1 MYFSTLKKRIQ
12 SLEEKRFY
20 DISLF
25 FLETSGYAECS
36 IIDGTGDGGRD
47 VECKPRPDLRIQ
59 LSVRRDWQNKLN
71 EEAKNTFDS
80 KKYHLIYIT
89 NRPISDKE
97 LADFLDTSYKYKAQ
111 VDITLY
117 DLNRISTRLAVP
129 GVIHRA
135 YEQLGLAIPE
145 KLDATPAQ
153 IAISSLLLFSSEA
166 KDLRENIIEVHI
178 KSEVYKDPGISEQ
191 GVAGKIKDKFKD
203 SIRDHDISRAI
214 GRLRS
219 RKEIEVS
226 GNAISLSAESHL
238 IFSAAERE
246 FSEAT
251 RAGREEIVKKYKISA
266 QDAASLISLALEIEA
281 REDSLDGDSVSATQL
296 LSLIANLGLARKKH
310 ELYQDLSSLQVAKV
324 KQYGLSLDHILATN
338 TFDIYRSLG
347 QHTKVTML
355 LDSSV
360 AMPMIFGLQY
370 QSTNTQY
377 GIAANALNK
386 LCRDHNIEMAVPA
399 VYVDEMAHHGILAQ
413 EYLETYTSLDDAAK
427 DILRASRNS
436 YLSHFSSLRGMLS
449 TQGFGLQEFLRT
461 FGISPQKKK
470 HLIKNRIESILN
482 FHGIKVIDT
491 GRWDLKMRELIA
503 AQKLSK
509 SSHIVDH
516 DASVSTFLKN
526 TTDQGFILSTW
537 DKVFM
542 EIVEGQSRI
551 YANTPAK
558 IIDYLSMAG
567 GADFEIEQSISLLS
581 SLIHCDEIKLARL
594 ANKIQGIKD
603 PNVVAAFN
611 LAVADEL
618 RSGSD
623 APDRE
628 DELLKFFDKHSD
640 THEI

>member
-12 SLEEKRFY
+12 SLEEKKFY
-20 DISLF
+20 DVSLF

-47 VECKPRPDLRIQ
+47 VECRSRPDLRIQ
-59 LSVRRDWQNKLN
+59 LSVRRDWENKLN
-71 EEAKNTFDS
+71 EEAKNTFES
-80 KKYHLIYIT
+80 KKRHLIYIT
-89 NRPISDKE
+89 NRPISDQDF
-97 LADFLDTSYKYKAQ
+97 ADFLNKNYKYKAQ
-111 VDITLY
+111 VEITLY
-117 DLNRISTRLAVP
+117 DLNKISTRLAIP

-145 KLDATPAQ
+145 KLDSTAAQ
-153 IAISSLLLFSSEA
+153 IAISSLLLFSHEA

-178 KSEVYKDPGISEQ
+178 KSEIFKASSLSEQ
-191 GVAGKIKDKFKD
+191 DVTGRITDKFRD
-203 SIRDHDISRAI
+203 SIRSHDIKRAI

-219 RKEIEVS
+219 RKEIEVHGS
-226 GNAISLSAESHL
+226 AIHLSPESHL
-238 IFSAAERE
+238 VYSAAERE

-251 RAGREEIVKKYKISA
+251 RASREEISKKYNISA
-266 QDAASLISLALEIEA
+266 QEAASVINLALEIEA
-281 REDSLDGDSVSATQL
+281 RENSLDGDSASATQL
-296 LSLIANLGLARKKH
+296 LSLIANLGLARRKYD
-310 ELYQDLSSLQVAKV
+310 LYQDLSSLQIAKV

-347 QHTKVTML
+347 QHTKITML

-377 GIAANALNK
+377 GIAASALNK

-427 DILRASRNS
+427 DILRASKNS
-436 YLSHFSSLRGMLS
+436 YLSHFSSLRSMLA
-449 TQGFGLQEFLRT
+449 TQGLGLQEFLRT

-470 HLIKNRIESILN
+470 HTIKNRIESILN
-482 FHGIKVIDT
+482 FHNIMVIDT
-491 GRWDLKMRELIA
+491 GRWDLKMRELVA
-503 AQKLSK
+503 AQKVGK

-516 DASVSTFLKN
+516 DASVSTYLRDTN
-526 TTDQGFILSTW
+526 DQGFILSTW

-542 EIVEGQSRI
+542 DIVEGQSRI

-567 GADFEIEQSISLLS
+567 GADFETEQSISLLG

-611 LAVADEL
+611 LAVADEF
-618 RSGSD
+618 RNGTD

-628 DELLKFFDKHSD
+628 DELLKFFDRYADS
-640 THEI
+640 TEG

>member
-12 SLEEKRFY
+12 HLEEKKFY

-47 VECKPRPDLRIQ
+47 VECTSRPDLRIQ
-59 LSVRRDWQNKLN
+59 LSVRRDWENKLN
-71 EEAKNTFDS
+71 EEAKNTFNS
-80 KKYHLIYIT
+80 QKHHLIYIT
-89 NRPISDKE
+89 NRPITDKDF
-97 LADFLDTSYKYKAQ
+97 ADFLSNKYKYKAQ
-111 VDITLY
+111 VEITLY
-117 DLNRISTRLAVP
+117 DLNKISTRLAVP
-129 GVIHRA
+129 GIIHRA

-145 KLDATPAQ
+145 KLDSTPAQ
-153 IAISSLLLFSSEA
+153 IAISSLLLFSHEA

-178 KSEVYKDPGISEQ
+178 KSEIYKAPGISEQ
-191 GVAGKIKDKFKD
+191 VVTGRVIDKFKE
-203 SIRDHDISRAI
+203 SVRAHDINRAVE
-214 GRLRS
+214 RLRS
-219 RKEIEVS
+219 RKEIEFQGS
-226 GNAISLSAESHL
+226 ALNLSADSHL
-238 IFSAAERE
+238 IYSAAERE

-251 RAGREEIVKKYKISA
+251 RAGREDIVKKYKISA
-266 QDAASLISLALEIEA
+266 QEAATLISLALEIEA
-281 REDSLDGDSVSATQL
+281 REDSLDGDSASATQL

-310 ELYQDLSSLQVAKV
+310 DLYQDLSKLQVAKV

-386 LCRDHNIEMAVPA
+386 LCRDHSIEMAVPA
-399 VYVDEMAHHGILAQ
+399 AYVDEMAHHGILAQ

-427 DILRASRNS
+427 NILRASRNS
-436 YLSHFSSLRGMLS
+436 YLSHFSSLRGILS
-449 TQGFGLQEFLRT
+449 TKGFGLQDFLKT

-470 HLIKNRIESILN
+470 HVIINKIESILN
-482 FHGIKVIDT
+482 YHNIRVVDT
-491 GRWDLKMRELIA
+491 GRWDPRIRDLIA
-503 AQKLSK
+503 SKKIDK
-509 SSHIVDH
+509 SSHIIDH
-516 DASVSTFLKN
+516 DASVATFLKN
-526 TTDQGFILSTW
+526 TNDQGFILSTW

-567 GADFEIEQSISLLS
+567 GADFETEQSISLLGA
-581 SLIHCDEIKLARL
+581 LIHCDEIKLAKL

-611 LAVADEL
+611 LAVADEF

-623 APDRE
+623 TPDRE
-628 DELLKFFDKHSD
+628 DELLKFFDRYSE
-640 THEI
+640 THEG